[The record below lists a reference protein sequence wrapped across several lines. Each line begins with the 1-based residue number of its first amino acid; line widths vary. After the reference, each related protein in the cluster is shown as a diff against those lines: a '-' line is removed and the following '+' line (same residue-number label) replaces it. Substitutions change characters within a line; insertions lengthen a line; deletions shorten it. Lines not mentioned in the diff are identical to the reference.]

1 MSRFYLSL
9 EDNLMRIFAS
19 ERVKSFMQALGM
31 ERGEAIEH
39 RMVTN
44 AIEKAQRKVEGR
56 NFDIRKQLLE
66 YDDVANDQRQII
78 YRQRD
83 ELLSDDEIEETI
95 TAIRH
100 DVVNDAID
108 GFIPPMSVEEQWDIP
123 GLEKQLEGEFG
134 LTLPIA
140 QWLDEDDSLHEETLR
155 ERIVSSVQTAYDEKA
170 AGIGPGMRQLEK
182 QIMLQVL
189 DTLWKE
195 HLQMMDQLRQGI
207 HLRAYA
213 NKNPKQEY
221 KRESFALFEG
231 LLQRLKCE
239 VVRFLS
245 NVQVQRSDEAAA
257 MEQQRR
263 EAAAKQK
270 MAFEHADSGSAVP
283 EPGEAAQ
290 PPAAPQP
297 ITRAHPKVGRN
308 DPCPCGSGK
317 KYKQCHG
324 ALS

>member
-1 MSRFYLSL
+1 MT
-9 EDNLMRIFAS
+9 AA
-19 ERVKSFMQALGM
+19 RVLDLAAMQALG
-31 ERGEAIEH
+31 
-39 RMVTN
+39 
-44 AIEKAQRKVEGR
+44 
-56 NFDIRKQLLE
+56 
-66 YDDVANDQRQII
+66 
-78 YRQRD
+78 
-83 ELLSDDEIEETI
+83 ET
-95 TAIRH
+95 
-100 DVVNDAID
+100 
-108 GFIPPMSVEEQWDIP
+108 WDIP
-123 GLEKQLEGEFG
+123 GLEKQLEAEFG
-134 LTLPIA
+134 LNLPVA
-140 QWLDEDDSLHEETLR
+140 QWLDADDSLHEETLR
-155 ERIVSSVQTAYDEKA
+155 QRIVGEVQAAYDEKA

-195 HLQMMDQLRQGI
+195 HLQVMDQLRQGI

-231 LLQRLKCE
+231 LLQRLKYE

-263 EAAAKQK
+263 EEAAKQK
-270 MAFEHADSGSAVP
+270 MAFEHAEAGSAVP
-283 EPGEAAQ
+283 DAGDAP

-297 ITRAHPKVGRN
+297 MTRAQPKVGRN

-324 ALS
+324 ALT